1 MSEALAAKSIL
12 TLDDPIE
19 THRFVAIDVETTGFV
34 SAEECHRMLEIAL
47 VTVERGQII
56 DQWSSLL
63 WPDRMVP
70 YDVTMIHG
78 LSLQELEHAPRFADV
93 WPEIHKRIENSVWV
107 CHNAGFDL
115 HFLVYE
121 MRRLGVELQCPI
133 IDTLDLARK
142 FINGRSHSLPN
153 LAQSLGLPVMPT
165 HRSLADTLATAHL
178 FTKLLSLIR
187 EKHSLISLRDLQ
199 TAQGRKTVWPKIE
212 ITQPEEPFAS
222 YLKYKAPVR
231 LTLNGGESLRQFE
244 GHLEGASIGTE
255 TAFYT
260 LRMADGSR
268 CVTNHQEIVKIES
281 LSQSD
286 STENY
291 PLRFQQLEL
300 F

>member
-1 MSEALAAKSIL
+1 MSKTSLPQSSL
-12 TLDDPIE
+12 TLDHAIE

-47 VTVERGQII
+47 VTVENGKIV

-63 WPDRMVP
+63 WPDRLVP

-78 LSLQELEHAPRFADV
+78 LSLKELEDAPRFSDV
-93 WPEIHKRIENSVWV
+93 WPEIQKRIQDSVWV
-107 CHNAGFDL
+107 FHNAGFDL

-121 MRRLGVELQCPI
+121 MKRLGAELQRPI

-153 LAQSLGLPVMPT
+153 LAQSLRLPVTPT

-178 FTKLLSLIR
+178 FLKLVETIR
-187 EKHSLISLRDLQ
+187 EKGNLISLKDLQ
-199 TAQGRKTVWPKIE
+199 TAQGRKTSWPKIE
-212 ITQPEEPFAS
+212 LTVPEEPFAS
-222 YLKYKAPVR
+222 YLKHKAPVR
-231 LTLNGGESLRQFE
+231 LTLNGGEALRQFE
-244 GHLEGASIGTE
+244 GYLEGFAVGTQS
-255 TAFYT
+255 AFYT

-268 CVTNHQEIVKIES
+268 CVASRQEIDKIETLPNS
-281 LSQSD
+281 NGA
-286 STENY
+286 ENY
-291 PLRFQQLEL
+291 PLRFRQLEL